1 MQIIYMHMPELPHKR
16 HIITGDIHIIN
27 TAAPESNVL
36 HRVERRE
43 RPRAERKKESRK
55 ERDYMV

>member
-1 MQIIYMHMPELPHKR
+1 MIA
-16 HIITGDIHIIN
+16 GDIHIIN

-43 RPRAERKKESRK
+43 QPRAEQKKESRK
-55 ERDYMV
+55 ARDSMV